1 MSCEA
6 FAFSAWPML
15 KASVYT
21 SCMDY
26 SLRYIWESAGGFVYP
41 LLLCSV
47 LACVVFIERFFAL
60 KAEKVMPKALL
71 ELFLKGN
78 LEKTHLQ
85 EALSAGGR
93 ILEFFHTHH
102 PSPAALK
109 AYADLEISRLQR
121 GFFILEIVI
130 SAAPLIGLLGTVM
143 GLVHLFSKLPAGG
156 ELPSPDVFIQGI
168 ALALTTTMLGLC
180 IAIPCIAGYHF
191 LVRRVEVLASAMVVG
206 VERLISLSGID
217 A

>member
-1 MSCEA
+1 MQDGEQMLGERAMSK
-6 FAFSAWPML
+6 L
-15 KASVYT
+15 KWR
-21 SCMDY
+21 CH
-26 SLRYIWESAGGFVYP
+26 RG
-41 LLLCSV
+41 LLENDL
-47 LACVVFIERFFAL
+47 FIERFFAL
-60 KAEKVMPKALL
+60 KTEKVMPKALL
-71 ELFLKGN
+71 ELFLQGDLKHP
-78 LEKTHLQ
+78 KAQ

-93 ILEFFHTHH
+93 ILEFFNANR

-109 AYADLEISRLQR
+109 AYADLEVSRLQR

-143 GLVHLFSKLPAGG
+143 GLVHLFSSLPVGG

-191 LVRRVEVLASAMVVG
+191 LLRRVEVLASGLYVG

-217 A
+217 S

>member
-1 MSCEA
+1 
-6 FAFSAWPML
+6 ML

-60 KAEKVMPKALL
+60 KAEKVIPKALL
-71 ELFLKGN
+71 ELFLKGD

-85 EALSAGGR
+85 EVLSAGGR

-143 GLVHLFSKLPAGG
+143 GLVHLFSKLPASG

-206 VERLISLSGID
+206 VERLISLSGMD

>member
-1 MSCEA
+1 
-6 FAFSAWPML
+6 
-15 KASVYT
+15 
-21 SCMDY
+21 MDY

-41 LLLCSV
+41 LLVCSI
-47 LACVVFIERFFAL
+47 LAFVVFIERFFAL

-71 ELFLKGN
+71 ELFLQGDLKDP
-78 LEKTHLQ
+78 KAQ

-93 ILEFFHTHH
+93 ILEFFNANRA
-102 PSPAALK
+102 SPAALK
-109 AYADLEISRLQR
+109 AYADLEVSRLQR

-143 GLVHLFSKLPAGG
+143 GLGHLFSSLPAGG

-180 IAIPCIAGYHF
+180 IAIPCIAGYYF
-191 LVRRVEVLASAMVVG
+191 LARRVEVLASGLYVG
-206 VERLISLSGID
+206 VERLVSLRGID
-217 A
+217 S